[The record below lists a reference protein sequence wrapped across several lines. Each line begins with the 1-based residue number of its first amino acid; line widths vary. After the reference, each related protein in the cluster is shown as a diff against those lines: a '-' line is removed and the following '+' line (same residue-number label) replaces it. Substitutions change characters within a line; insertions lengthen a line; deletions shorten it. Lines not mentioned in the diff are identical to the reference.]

1 MFLTT
6 NLLSNMLNRDKS
18 FLFSLLGVLLAL
30 ARRSLIGSL
39 LLLSLLLSLKRS
51 FLLLHDLLVLLNGFS
66 VHLDGG
72 VAEAA
77 VVSIPVLCHE
87 SARSARRTGLPRLAY
102 NSFACVICKLP
113 STE

>member
-1 MFLTT
+1 MTT

-18 FLFSLLGVLLAL
+18 FLFSLLGVFLAL

-51 FLLLHDLLVLLNGFS
+51 FLLLHDLLILLNGFS

-72 VAEAA
+72 VASSA
-77 VVSIPVLCHE
+77 VVSVPVLGHE
-87 SARSARRTGLPRLAY
+87 DSWTARGAGFSSLGDVAL
-102 NSFACVICKLP
+102 S
-113 STE
+113 